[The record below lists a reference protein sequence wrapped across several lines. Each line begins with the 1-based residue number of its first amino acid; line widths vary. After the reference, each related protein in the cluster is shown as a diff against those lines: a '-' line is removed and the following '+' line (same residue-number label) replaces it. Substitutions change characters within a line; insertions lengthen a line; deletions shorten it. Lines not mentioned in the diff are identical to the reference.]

1 MEHLENISTARQ
13 NVLILYYGIYAT
25 PVIYLT
31 HTLTSCIIKDINQLD
46 DINRDIFQSNLLE
59 QLENMNKILSCFL
72 VIAIKDSTL
81 KELTT
86 EEIEKIMPVVN
97 SVSNTIS
104 KNITNV

>member
-1 MEHLENISTARQ
+1 MKQSTQ
-13 NVLILYYGIYAT
+13 
-25 PVIYLT
+25 
-31 HTLTSCIIKDINQLD
+31 KKLD

>member
-1 MEHLENISTARQ
+1 MKQSTQ
-13 NVLILYYGIYAT
+13 
-25 PVIYLT
+25 
-31 HTLTSCIIKDINQLD
+31 KKLD

-59 QLENMNKILSCFL
+59 QLENLNKILSCFL